1 MNTFCIFG
9 SGEYGD
15 TPPHIPDGA
24 FVIAADGGLAK
35 LCRMGRTPEL
45 ILGDFDSYDGG
56 FPEGVELLRHPVM
69 KDATDME
76 LAVHEAVRRGAERVI
91 IYGGMG
97 GRMDHTFA
105 NIQLL
110 VKLAREN
117 VASRLVG
124 PRWTATAIS
133 NESIDFDEGRRGLIS
148 VFAYGGDAVVTETGL
163 LYGLDHST
171 LRDDKPLGVSNQFT
185 GRPAKVTVHS
195 GLCVVMW
202 ENIL

>member
-1 MNTFCIFG
+1 MGTFCIFG

-15 TPPHIPDGA
+15 TSPEIPDGA
-24 FVIAADGGLAK
+24 FVIAADGGLAVLEK
-35 LCRMGRTPEL
+35 LGRDPDL
-45 ILGDFDSYDGG
+45 VVGDFDSYGG
-56 FPEGVELLRHPVM
+56 AVPEGVELIRHPVM

-76 LAVHEAVRRGAERVI
+76 LAVTEALDRGAGEIV

-110 VKLAREN
+110 TMLARRG

-124 PRWTATAIS
+124 PRWTVTAIR
-133 NESIDFDEGRRGLIS
+133 EGSIDFGPEHRGLIS
-148 VFAYGGDAVVTETGL
+148 VFAYGGDAVVSETGL
-163 LYGLDHST
+163 LYGLDRSI

-185 GRPAKVTVHS
+185 GRLACVTIHS

-202 ENIL
+202 ENS

>member
-1 MNTFCIFG
+1 MGTFCIFG

-15 TPPHIPDGA
+15 TSPEIPDGA
-24 FVIAADGGLAK
+24 FVIAADGGLAVLEK
-35 LCRMGRTPEL
+35 LGRDPDL
-45 ILGDFDSYDGG
+45 VVGDFDSYGG
-56 FPEGVELLRHPVM
+56 AVPEGVELIRHPVM

-76 LAVHEAVRRGAERVI
+76 LAVTEALDRGAGEIV

-110 VKLAREN
+110 TMLARRG

-124 PRWTATAIS
+124 PRWTVTAIR
-133 NESIDFDEGRRGLIS
+133 EGRVDFGTEHRGLIS
-148 VFAYGGDAVVTETGL
+148 VFAYGGDAVVSETGL
-163 LYGLDHST
+163 LYGLDRSV

-185 GRPAKVTVHS
+185 GRPACVTAHS

-202 ENIL
+202 ENS